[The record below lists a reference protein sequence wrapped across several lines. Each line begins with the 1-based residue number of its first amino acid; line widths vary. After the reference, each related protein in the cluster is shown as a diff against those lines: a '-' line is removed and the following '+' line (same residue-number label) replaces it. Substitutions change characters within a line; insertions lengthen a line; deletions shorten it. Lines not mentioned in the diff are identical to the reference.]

1 MNIKHKIIL
10 CFFIFILFY
19 FIFLFLRVTKCYLL
33 LLLLF
38 YFVLIARAIVVRKV
52 ALMVDIL
59 IVFLGVILWRIAHV

>member
-1 MNIKHKIIL
+1 MNIKHEIIL
-10 CFFIFILFY
+10 CFFIFIY
-19 FIFLFLRVTKCYLL
+19 FLFLRVTKCYLL
-33 LLLLF
+33 LVLLLF

>member
-10 CFFIFILFY
+10 CFFILFY
-19 FIFLFLRVTKCYLL
+19 FLFLRVTKCYLL
-33 LLLLF
+33 LVLLLF